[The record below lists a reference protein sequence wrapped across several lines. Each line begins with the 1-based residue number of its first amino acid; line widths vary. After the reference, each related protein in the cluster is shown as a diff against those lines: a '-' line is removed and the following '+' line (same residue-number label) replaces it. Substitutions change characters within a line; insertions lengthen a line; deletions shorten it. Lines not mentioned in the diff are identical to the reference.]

1 MSEEDSREL
10 RRSSVKKAKKVV
22 PSALVAEREKERM
35 RRRIGRSPVSSD
47 TDSWAAPSSGNDEDV
62 ADRTVRR
69 EEKETR
75 RKKEAGTVLTSDS
88 EVTVR
93 QRVNPVLMDGRP
105 QDVTPPVTAGAPEPD
120 RVEKPTPAEF
130 ERRDLANPST
140 EPLGPKPLGIGPTT
154 LTGRKQGR
162 ATIECEV
169 PGRGGVVSHRV
180 PTSVMEAGA
189 ADKSLWASQERN
201 ATTLGPT

>member
-1 MSEEDSREL
+1 MSEEDSWEL
-10 RRSSVKKAKKVV
+10 RRRPVRKVKKGEKSVR
-22 PSALVAEREKERM
+22 LAEREKEQM

-47 TDSWAAPSSGNDEDV
+47 ADSCAAPSSGNDEDV
-62 ADRTVRR
+62 ADRSVRR
-69 EEKETR
+69 EEKR
-75 RKKEAGTVLTSDS
+75 SRHKKEAGTVLTSDS

-93 QRVNPVLMDGRP
+93 RRVNPVLMDGRP

-201 ATTLGPT
+201 ATNWYQK